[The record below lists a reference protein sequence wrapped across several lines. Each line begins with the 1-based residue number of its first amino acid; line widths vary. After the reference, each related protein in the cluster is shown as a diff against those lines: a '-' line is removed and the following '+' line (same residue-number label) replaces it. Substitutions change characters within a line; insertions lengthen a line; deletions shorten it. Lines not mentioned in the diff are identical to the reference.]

1 MARRNLQRKGVT
13 KNERPLIGI
22 FCEGKETEPNYFNP
36 LCKEVGLTAVRG
48 VPNKIYTEGTGR
60 NTVSLVRYA
69 EKFKDEYDE
78 VWVVF
83 DQDGR
88 PQFDEAIA
96 LAKKEGI
103 NVAYSNEC
111 FELWFILHKE
121 YYTAGNG
128 RDNYFEKMSKILGKS
143 YEKAQDGMYDLFK
156 DDTATAISNAKKLLA
171 EHAKANITTP
181 SKMKPST
188 TVHLLVE
195 RLQEVGRENQ

>member
-1 MARRNLQRKGVT
+1 MARRNLQRKEDT
-13 KNERPLIGI
+13 KNERLLIGI
-22 FCEGKETEPNYFNP
+22 FCEGKETEPKYFNP

-83 DQDGR
+83 DKDSFD
-88 PQFDEAIA
+88 QFDEAIA
-96 LAKKEGI
+96 LARKEGI

-121 YYTAGNG
+121 YYSAANT
-128 RDNYFEKMSKILGKS
+128 RKNYFEKMSEILGEN
-143 YEKAQDGMYDLFK
+143 YEKSVSGMYTFFK
-156 DDTATAISNAKKLLA
+156 NDTDTAIKNAKKLLA
-171 EHAKANITTP
+171 EHAEADTTTP